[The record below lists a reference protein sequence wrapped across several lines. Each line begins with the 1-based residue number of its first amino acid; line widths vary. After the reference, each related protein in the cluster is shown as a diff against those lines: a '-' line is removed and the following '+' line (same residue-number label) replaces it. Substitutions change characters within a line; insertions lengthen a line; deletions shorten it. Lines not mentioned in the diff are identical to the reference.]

1 MVLDDWIIYV
11 ERNRIRHPYK
21 VYLLKLAIHHNDHLS
36 NCPHFALSPTTNLAL
51 LCCVFIIPQ
60 IFMFEILTTVAHS
73 LQPQRLFHQ
82 GLHLLS
88 PLC

>member
-11 ERNRIRHPYK
+11 ERNGIRHPYK
-21 VYLLKLAIHHNDHLS
+21 VHLLELALHLYGHLS
-36 NCPHFALSPTTNLAL
+36 NCPHFALSPTTTLAL
-51 LCCVFIIPQ
+51 LCCVFLIPQ
-60 IFMFEILTTVAHS
+60 IFMFEILTSVAHS
-73 LQPQRLFHQ
+73 LHPQRRFHQ